1 MIKIVAPNTH
11 KEEIRYLC
19 ETIFKDFLGIEYN
32 LFFEKRGNYKISFN
46 DKYFILENVLF
57 KNYENYLV
65 SESIPKEIDY
75 IEETP
80 IIYGKNYWEI
90 ISDNNT
96 IEEKNCYK
104 KIKVGINE
112 NIYCGLDIFGSIFF
126 MLSRFE
132 EFLISSYDQFNRVPS
147 QNMLSIKF
155 GFEKKAV
162 VHEYLEILWNL
173 ILNLDSSLSKKD
185 HKFKFI
191 PTHDIDHLYFWKDYN
206 FFITRLKKC
215 LFKYKNFKQAYKEI
229 CSYFSVRIKLK
240 KDPYDKID
248 YFINKSEEIGVKSIF
263 YFLVGQHCDKDADFD
278 LKKLKRYLEKIKER
292 GHFIGLHPSFLSYED
307 INILKNDKETLENIS
322 QNKITFSRQHYLRFN
337 VPHTFIDLESIG
349 ILNDSSFGFTDR
361 VGFRTG
367 CCYSYK
373 IFDFINKK
381 TLNLYEH
388 PLIVMDGV
396 IIEMNKEKA
405 KKEIFEVM
413 DEVKKYNGKMVILW
427 HNSSFEVD
435 KWEKFQELY
444 SEIIEEVRK

>member
-155 GFEKKAV
+155 GFEKKSC
-162 VHEYLEILWNL
+162 
-173 ILNLDSSLSKKD
+173 SS
-185 HKFKFI
+185 
-191 PTHDIDHLYFWKDYN
+191 
-206 FFITRLKKC
+206 
-215 LFKYKNFKQAYKEI
+215 
-229 CSYFSVRIKLK
+229 
-240 KDPYDKID
+240 
-248 YFINKSEEIGVKSIF
+248 
-263 YFLVGQHCDKDADFD
+263 
-278 LKKLKRYLEKIKER
+278 
-292 GHFIGLHPSFLSYED
+292 
-307 INILKNDKETLENIS
+307 
-322 QNKITFSRQHYLRFN
+322 
-337 VPHTFIDLESIG
+337 
-349 ILNDSSFGFTDR
+349 
-361 VGFRTG
+361 
-367 CCYSYK
+367 
-373 IFDFINKK
+373 
-381 TLNLYEH
+381 
-388 PLIVMDGV
+388 
-396 IIEMNKEKA
+396 
-405 KKEIFEVM
+405 
-413 DEVKKYNGKMVILW
+413 
-427 HNSSFEVD
+427 
-435 KWEKFQELY
+435 
-444 SEIIEEVRK
+444 